1 MGRTFKKRFIELPD
15 VERFMQEQTQSIID
29 EYILIREELQIKGM
43 LSMPKAEKL
52 RGKNLFAM
60 RILQAGNVRVFYA
73 YGINNIIWGL
83 HAYTK
88 KTMQIPKHEL
98 KHAVKILNAL
108 TQKGLIP

>member
-1 MGRTFKKRFIELPD
+1 MRQSFKKQFIELPN
-15 VERFMQEQTQSIID
+15 VERFMREQTQGIID
-29 EYILIREELQIKGM
+29 EYVLIRDELQIKGT

-52 RGKNLFAM
+52 KEKNLFAI

-73 YGINNIIWGL
+73 YGIKNIIWGL

-98 KHAVKILNAL
+98 KQALKVLKAL
-108 TQKGLIP
+108 TEKGWIQ